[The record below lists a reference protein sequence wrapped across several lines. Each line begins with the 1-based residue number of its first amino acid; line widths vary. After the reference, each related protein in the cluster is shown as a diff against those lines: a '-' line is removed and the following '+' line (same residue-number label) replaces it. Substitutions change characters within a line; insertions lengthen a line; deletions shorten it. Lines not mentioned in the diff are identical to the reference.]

1 MPNYVTMLNTI
12 HGNAS
17 QEYQSRIPTA
27 TDDNFREVGTALLEN
42 EAQKNEFLDA
52 FVYKVC
58 FTEVN
63 NRRYYNP
70 WAVLKKGTKP
80 YGGIKEKVHTNPVKG
95 VKYDGS
101 NTEDMLKVTK
111 PDVKSA
117 YFQRNR
123 EDKYPVSISDAQLK
137 TAFISPHEFGNFH
150 QSVLNA
156 MYSGDEMDEYLLMR
170 NAVSSVIA
178 DGKVLV
184 IEVDYDG
191 NPAELI
197 KAVQTISRYWK
208 YEKTDY
214 ASYNIQNAAAIEAGT
229 KTPVVTWCPPEK
241 QVLLIRE
248 DVDVNTDIEVL
259 AKAFNMGKTDFSQRK
274 LGFDALEDP
283 DVLCVLSDEG
293 WFEFEDDLYKVAS
306 FNNGSNLTT
315 NYWLHHWE
323 TIGLNPLANVVA
335 FKRKA
340 AAAG

>member
-1 MPNYVTMLNTI
+1 MPNYVAMLNTI

-17 QEYQSRIPTA
+17 QQYQDRIPVA
-27 TDDNFREVGTALLEN
+27 TDDNFKEVGTALLEY
-42 EAQKNEFLDA
+42 EAEKNEFLNA

-63 NRRYYNP
+63 NRRYSNP
-70 WAVLKKGTKP
+70 WAVLKRGTKP

-101 NTEDMLKVTK
+101 DVSDMLKVTK

-117 YFQRNR
+117 YFKRNR

-137 TAFISPHEFGNFH
+137 TAFISPAEFGAFH

-170 NAVSSVIA
+170 NAVSSVI
-178 DGKVLV
+178 DEGKVLV
-184 IEVDYDG
+184 IEVENYDAD
-191 NPAELI
+191 PAELI
-197 KAVQTISRYWK
+197 RNVQTISRYFK
-208 YEKTDY
+208 YERTDF
-214 ASYNIQNAAAIEAGT
+214 ASYNIQNAAAIAAGT
-229 KTPVVTWCPPEK
+229 LTPVTTWCPTEK
-241 QVLLIRE
+241 QILLIRE
-248 DVDVNTDIEVL
+248 DVDVKTDIDVL
-259 AKAFNMGKTDFSQRK
+259 AKAFNMDKTTFSQRK
-274 LGFDALEDP
+274 LGFDTLNDP
-283 DVLCVLSDEG
+283 DVLCVLADES

-306 FNNGSNLTT
+306 FSNGSNLTT

-323 TIGLNPLANVVA
+323 TIGLNPLANIVV

-340 AAAG
+340 AAA